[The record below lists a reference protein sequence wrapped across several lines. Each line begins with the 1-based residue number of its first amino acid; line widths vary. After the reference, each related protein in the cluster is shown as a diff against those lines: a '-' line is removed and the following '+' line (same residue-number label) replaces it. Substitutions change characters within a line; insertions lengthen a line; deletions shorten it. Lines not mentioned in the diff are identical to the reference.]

1 METLLGSALPCC
13 FMSQYVFHQEAE
25 NRRNAW
31 RRQRTETHT
40 CTNTQGNLYT
50 HKSHCPL
57 SNFPCHSLMASM
69 LFPALKPELKAPLL
83 HEETHKNTH
92 IIITRVCR
100 ETCMRQCQNM
110 YVANTNTHC
119 APQQTTRQPNCSLA
133 GVFSLTYTH
142 VDTHTQTLKNG
153 P

>member
-1 METLLGSALPCC
+1 MEAS
-13 FMSQYVFHQEAE
+13 ED
-25 NRRNAW
+25 RN
-31 RRQRTETHT
+31 THMHKHT
-40 CTNTQGNLYT
+40 RKSVHTQITHT

-142 VDTHTQTLKNG
+142 VDTHTHRRSRMDHS
-153 P
+153 